1 MQNLIFLH
9 VDEKKKIVISWVKR
23 VKKKSTKFRFLYQNV
38 GVNTKILHQSTKYS
52 AENLVKSMQ
61 GT

>member
-1 MQNLIFLH
+1 MS
-9 VDEKKKIVISWVKR
+9 ETSE
-23 VKKKSTKFRFLYQNV
+23 KKSTKFSFLYQNV
-38 GVNTKILHQSTKYS
+38 GVNKKKVTKILLHQSTKYS